1 MEQSRLSAFG
11 LMRLYEVLTLM
22 KDTEKHTCDKG
33 VQNIQYTTHKHN
45 LTNLSEACAVLSA
58 SHPGCD
64 VVLQFVRCQL

>member
-58 SHPGCD
+58 
-64 VVLQFVRCQL
+64 